1 MTTSVRF
8 TLALSLTVETKPSNT
23 KHQQTMLK
31 CEFVGRIGSD
41 AEIKDFNGKRFIS
54 FNVATSE
61 RFKDAQGQT
70 VTRTTW
76 VSCLKPG
83 DGAVAAYLKKGTQV
97 FCRGNLTAKPYT
109 GKNGIE
115 AGLNCTVTEL
125 ELLGSRQDTQQNQQ
139 AQPGTTTQPQP
150 YPAPGETYPGG
161 YSGDYG
167 SGQYGGFPTQHE
179 DRPF

>member
-1 MTTSVRF
+1 
-8 TLALSLTVETKPSNT
+8 
-23 KHQQTMLK
+23 MLK
-31 CEFVGRIGSD
+31 CEFVGHIGAD
-41 AEIKDFNGKRFIS
+41 AEIKEFNGKRFIA

-83 DGAVAAYLKKGTQV
+83 DGAVVNYLKKGTQV

-109 GKNGIE
+109 GKNGLE

-125 ELLGSRQDTQQNQQ
+125 ELLGSRQDAQQNQQ
-139 AQPGTTTQPQP
+139 AQPGNPTTPPQS
-150 YPAPGETYPGG
+150 YPASGNLYPGTYP
-161 YSGDYG
+161 
-167 SGQYGGFPTQHE
+167 GGFPTQN
-179 DRPF
+179 DDTPF